1 MTTPYSAAR
10 GNEANDE
17 RDSIHEFA
25 AATNA
30 LIETLIDG
38 VRGFE
43 TAGDQVDGDTS
54 ARLAEMARIRREQTE
69 RIITIAA
76 DSDMD
81 PVTLDD
87 DGTVGATLHRAWM
100 GLRDAV
106 QGDDGVIAS
115 AINGEQHAR
124 DEINRLADD
133 GLPSEITNVTS
144 DILASID
151 ENLAELG
158 KLKARID

>member
-10 GNEANDE
+10 GNQANDE
-17 RDSIHEFA
+17 RDSIQEFA
-25 AATNA
+25 AATNS

-43 TAGDQVDGDTS
+43 AATDQVDGEPS
-54 ARLAEMARIRREQTE
+54 SRLAEMARARREQTE

-76 DSDMD
+76 DSDMN
-81 PVTLDD
+81 PVTLED

-100 GLRDAV
+100 GVRDAV

-144 DILASID
+144 DILASIE

-158 KLKARID
+158 KLKAEVN